1 MKNKK
6 IRLTIPAAVIALLVM
21 GCTGQLPAQGV
32 SSGTLASTEL
42 VPGTSAV
49 TGSSQATEELTAPD
63 NGASQG
69 QSATT
74 ISEERA
80 REIALTHAGLTEK
93 DVTFILS
100 HPDFDDGR
108 YVYDVEFYKDMTEYD
123 YEIDAYSGAILSF
136 DFDIESYAAAPQQQ
150 AQAPAQTPAAP
161 QQTTPSVPQAP
172 AAPQQTPQTPAAPQ
186 PAAAAITLDQAKQI
200 ALNHAG
206 VAAANAVFTESEFDY
221 DDGYPVYQIDFIAGN
236 MEYEVEVDANTGA
249 IREYDAE
256 SVYD

>member
-1 MKNKK
+1 MKNKRL
-6 IRLTIPAAVIALLVM
+6 RLTIPAAVIALLVA

-49 TGSSQATEELTAPD
+49 TGTSQATEELTAPD
-63 NGASQG
+63 NGASQS

-136 DFDIESYAAAPQQQ
+136 DFDIESYAAAPQQ
-150 AQAPAQTPAAP
+150 T
-161 QQTTPSVPQAP
+161 PQAP
-172 AAPQQTPQTPAAPQ
+172 AAPQQT
-186 PAAAAITLDQAKQI
+186 AAAITLDQAKQI
-200 ALNHAG
+200 ALNYAG
-206 VAAANAVFTESEFDY
+206 VAAANAVFTESEFEY
-221 DDGYPVYQIDFIAGN
+221 EDGYPVYQIDFIAGN

-249 IREYDAE
+249 IREYDFE